1 VRTSDTLPRALH
13 ELEEQ
18 FARLAPDVPDGPQ
31 KQALSV
37 LHGILGVDGR
47 RRCGI
52 SQLVRRHLDRLGV
65 RYEYADLD
73 VHPEAG
79 TRLAWLTGGRVHRP
93 VVSVGG
99 ELLVQPSISGLRRAL
114 GGSGAR

>member
-1 VRTSDTLPRALH
+1 VPTSDTLPRALH

-18 FARLAPDVPDGPQ
+18 FARLAPDVPDRPQ
-31 KQALSV
+31 KEALSV

-65 RYEYADLD
+65 RYEYGDLD
-73 VHPEAG
+73 VHPETG
-79 TRLAWLTGGRVHRP
+79 TRLPG
-93 VVSVGG
+93 
-99 ELLVQPSISGLRRAL
+99 
-114 GGSGAR
+114 